1 MYSVKTGQTRKN
13 LTKYRGFV
21 KYVENFQSFRK
32 GKEEGTK
39 MLRNQ
44 KGFTLIEL
52 IVIIVI
58 IGILAAVAIPKYI
71 DLTQSAADAT
81 ARGVLGALR
90 GANGLIFAQRI
101 IGNTAG
107 TYHHDSCCCRCA
119 DSGSDCGSSSGRL
132 PLRSWSPAVTLIPL
146 ASRWALFQA
155 QWGIVYAAAATW

>member
-1 MYSVKTGQTRKN
+1 
-13 LTKYRGFV
+13 
-21 KYVENFQSFRK
+21 
-32 GKEEGTK
+32 

-52 IVIIVI
+52 IIIIVI

-107 TYHHDSCCCRCA
+107 SINMTDIVA
-119 DSGSDCGSSSGRL
+119 GAQIQG
-132 PLRSWSPAVTLIPL
+132 VTVNGAGATTVSITVPGGYSYTFTLTIGTVPSTL
-146 ASRWALFQA
+146 GTIS
-155 QWGIVYAAAATW
+155 AAAGTW